1 MMTEETTPKV
11 GRPTKYDF
19 SCLERVGDYITIE
32 PTKLGYFRI
41 RQVHTIAAS
50 LSQHK
55 KKHAPN
61 NIYTLKSIYDEKGRT
76 KEVRIFLI
84 AVA

>member
-1 MMTEETTPKV
+1 MTTEETTPKV

-19 SCLERVGDYITIE
+19 SSLEVVGDYMTIE
-32 PTKLGYFRI
+32 PIKLGYFRI

-50 LSQHK
+50 LSQYK
-55 KKHAPN
+55 KKFAPN

>member
-1 MMTEETTPKV
+1 MTTETTPKA

-19 SCLERVGDYITIE
+19 SCLYEVGDYVTII
-32 PTKLGYFRI
+32 PSRLSYFRI
-41 RQVHTIAAS
+41 REVHTIAAS